1 MAQNRSHPHDLTV
14 RRACL
19 PELLL
24 VPDVALALS
33 LSHSAARRVILR
45 GDCGPSLRFGRRI
58 AILRESF
65 LTALETRQ
73 VSPPRGTTLQVLRG
87 DAHSDAPGRAEA
99 RKDQAEDDQ

>member
-45 GDCGPSLRFGRRI
+45 GDCGPYSRIGRRL
-58 AILRESF
+58 AVRRESF
-65 LTALETRQ
+65 LAALEARQ
-73 VSPPRGTTLQVLRG
+73 VSPARRATLQLLRW
-87 DAHSDAPGRAEA
+87 DAHSRAPGRTDA
-99 RKDQAEDDQ
+99 RDNQDEDER